1 MNIETRKLSF
11 IEQFIKLQNVE
22 IIAQFEKML
31 SKFSEN
37 NDTGLMTSNELNQRI
52 KTSMEDSKNGL
63 LTENEKLIEEIEE
76 WN

>member
-22 IIAQFEKML
+22 IISQFEKML
-31 SKFSEN
+31 SKFSAN
-37 NDTGLMTSNELNQRI
+37 TDTGLMTSYELNQRI
-52 KTSMEDSKNGL
+52 KTSMEDAQNGL
-63 LTENEKLIEEIEE
+63 LTENEKLIEEIEG

>member
-22 IIAQFEKML
+22 IISQFEKML
-31 SKFSEN
+31 SKFSAN
-37 NDTGLMTSNELNQRI
+37 TDTGLMTSYELNQRV
-52 KTSMEDSKNGL
+52 KTSMEDAQNGL
-63 LTENEKLIEEIEE
+63 LTENEKLIEEIEG